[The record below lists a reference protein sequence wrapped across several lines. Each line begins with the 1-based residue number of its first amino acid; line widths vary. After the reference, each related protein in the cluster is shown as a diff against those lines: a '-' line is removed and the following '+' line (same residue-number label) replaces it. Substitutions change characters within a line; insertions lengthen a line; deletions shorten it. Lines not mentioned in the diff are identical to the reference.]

1 MKSHSLLIYLPV
13 ALAGVGAGATFAL
26 WTSTGNE
33 PPRAILTQDTAVIA
47 PGPGHTPTLDRPLN
61 LRLDE
66 DLNSRNAE
74 NVAEASSPEPQ
85 QKQQS
90 LRDYAA
96 QKHAEKTPQR
106 SEEMTSEASKPLNL
120 DLPEAN
126 PDTLANVDNDAPVA
140 EKLPTGRA
148 TQNGKTLEFEP
159 APEPDTRP
167 KVQSYNLFNPDY
179 GLRGFMKQG
188 WVNQR
193 FGLQGGLGLNDDR
206 VIPTES
212 DFRDDI
218 AVGLGVIVAF

>member
-33 PPRAILTQDTAVIA
+33 PPRAILKQDTALIA
-47 PGPGHTPTLDRPLN
+47 PGPNHAPTLDRPLD

-66 DLNSRNAE
+66 RLSSKNAE
-74 NVAEASSPEPQ
+74 DVADGASSPEPQ

-96 QKHAEKTPQR
+96 QEHAKKTLPP
-106 SEEMTSEASKPLNL
+106 SKDMASAPSKPLNL
-120 DLPEAN
+120 DLPEAS
-126 PDTLANVDNDAPVA
+126 PDTLANVDNDAPA
-140 EKLPTGRA
+140 ADDLPTDRA
-148 TQNGKTLEFEP
+148 IPAETTLNFQL
-159 APEPDTRP
+159 EPDTRP

-188 WVNQR
+188 WVNQH

-218 AVGLGVIVAF
+218 AVGMGVIVAF